1 MTFQKVTT
9 HVETLVCEYKFFFIR
24 MSWMMKRCIV
34 VVGIFVFLF
43 FSIKILSSFKGVTI
57 KDVYE
62 REIEFQNHSMG
73 IKKIY
78 VR

>member
-1 MTFQKVTT
+1 
-9 HVETLVCEYKFFFIR
+9 